1 MDRTP
6 GEAPFRE
13 GDAHAAFE
21 AGGRMAQKGDL
32 EGAEEAYRRADEGG
46 HPTAAAYAGVFD
58 EARGDTRA
66 AERAYQRADE
76 RGDGFGAFRL
86 GLLLSR
92 AGDWDAA
99 RAAWERAD
107 ERGEV
112 QPPFDP
118 VALVRRQTDP
128 AMTGPRAGMP
138 RPAFASPVLI
148 GAVTV
153 LIAIIAVFLAYNA
166 NTGLPFVPTRQLRV
180 DVGNGAQLVPGN
192 DVDEGGLRVG
202 LISEMKPVE
211 LPNGQVGA
219 QLTLQLSRS
228 TGKIPVDSTATIR
241 PRSVLGLKYLNILPG
256 RSRKTFSDGG
266 TMPISQTNVP
276 VQFEDINTL
285 FDAKTR
291 PAVQRDLAGYGDALT
306 ARGSAL
312 NDTIASLPSLFQH
325 LQPVAQYLS
334 DPNTQLTRFLVALNG
349 FMGTVS
355 PVAHVNAELFK
366 DQATTFE
373 AISRNASDLAN
384 TIRESPSTLD
394 VSTASLKVQQPFF
407 VDLTTF
413 SKYLAPATSQLEQA
427 LPNIN
432 PALAAGI
439 KVLPRTPSMN
449 QKLEGVL
456 SSLKSL
462 ALDPGTNVAL
472 NGLTTTV
479 GTLNPMIR
487 YLGPYATVCNDW
499 NYFRV
504 ELADLRLRAD
514 QPRDGAARADHVRQP
529 PGQQR
534 RRPGRHRQG
543 QWVPAGRCSRPGLPG
558 RRRVPSRPRLLRR
571 DRHQG
576 QRRLRDR
583 PVRLP
588 GQAEP
593 SRPAAG
599 AASRPTHT
607 CLPTRARPSAGSRAC
622 RPGRRTAATPR
633 RGRSCLTSPP
643 TRDGLSS
650 DSCRA
655 PRHSRSA
662 ATSRCAGWG
671 SGRCGS
677 RGQGSGASPRTQRP
691 CAGCCGM
698 SWIRAST

>member
-1 MDRTP
+1 
-6 GEAPFRE
+6 
-13 GDAHAAFE
+13 
-21 AGGRMAQKGDL
+21 
-32 EGAEEAYRRADEGG
+32 
-46 HPTAAAYAGVFD
+46 
-58 EARGDTRA
+58 
-66 AERAYQRADE
+66 
-76 RGDGFGAFRL
+76 
-86 GLLLSR
+86 
-92 AGDWDAA
+92 
-99 RAAWERAD
+99 
-107 ERGEV
+107 
-112 QPPFDP
+112 
-118 VALVRRQTDP
+118 
-128 AMTGPRAGMP
+128 
-138 RPAFASPVLI
+138 
-148 GAVTV
+148 
-153 LIAIIAVFLAYNA
+153 
-166 NTGLPFVPTRQLRV
+166 
-180 DVGNGAQLVPGN
+180 
-192 DVDEGGLRVG
+192 
-202 LISEMKPVE
+202 MKPVE

-312 NDTIASLPSLFQH
+312 NDTIASLPSLFGH

-499 NYFRV
+499 NYFWV
-504 ELADLRLRAD
+504 ELADLVSEQTSFGMAQRALIMFGNR
-514 QPRDGAARADHVRQP
+514 QANSVGAQGATDKANGYQLGDAPDPGFPGDAEYLHGPAYSAAIDTKGNADCET
-529 PGQQR
+529 GQY
-534 RRPGRHRQG
+534 GY
-543 QWVPAGRCSRPGLPG
+543 PAKLNHLDP
-558 RRRVPSRPRLLRR
+558 
-571 DRHQG
+571 
-576 QRRLRDR
+576 
-583 PVRLP
+583 
-588 GQAEP
+588 
-593 SRPAAG
+593 
-599 AASRPTHT
+599 
-607 CLPTRARPSAGSRAC
+607 
-622 RPGRRTAATPR
+622 
-633 RGRSCLTSPP
+633 RGRSLETDAHVPADQGP
-643 TRDGLSS
+643 TFTGLS
-650 DSCRA
+650 RV
-655 PRHSRSA
+655 PPGETYSRN
-662 ATSRCAGWG
+662 
-671 SGRCGS
+671 
-677 RGQGSGASPRTQRP
+677 P
-691 CAGCCGM
+691 
-698 SWIRAST
+698 STGPQLPDIPSNP